1 MAIVNMTKFSL
12 FSFAESRKE
21 LIDELQRFEYIHFSD
36 TKDIAE
42 EQNLQTVEVPKSIED
57 NDREL
62 SRVKWIL
69 DVLKPREEKQSKLAS
84 IKEGLKWYTIDELKE
99 KGSQVEYDSLYDE
112 LKSHTIRIDEIDQEI
127 KYRQGLIN
135 ELIPWLPLESE
146 ISDLSS
152 TPTVKVLTGTIPT
165 KKLSDVSIALEA
177 YDGMHFEAVSEVKN
191 NTYIVALV
199 LNEQYNDVIE
209 VLRQNSFNN
218 VTIPGSDTAKVET
231 ENHEAAILS
240 LTQEKE
246 EVNSKINANTKR
258 IDDIELAYEY
268 LSNQKLELSS
278 MENFIGLKEVDIVN
292 GYIPTDMV
300 LDFEKSIKKI
310 LGNGYYL
317 ELADAE
323 KSDDTTPVLLKNN
336 KLVEPFQSITEMYST
351 PVYSEI
357 DPTPFLSIFYWVF
370 FGMMVAD
377 LGYGAVLFA
386 LTGIALAKFNLTDKM
401 RSSVKFFFMLSIST
415 MIWGLIYGSVFGM
428 SLPFHL
434 IDTGDNIKLLILS
447 IIFGAIHLF
456 FGLALKGYMLL
467 RDGKVKDAI
476 YDVLFWYMAL
486 IGLTLFLLGIVG
498 VIPTNI
504 SSVGKWVMIVGMIGI
519 VLFGGRDAK
528 SVPSRLAQGAY
539 ELYGISSW
547 VGDFVSYSRLMALG
561 LSGGFIA
568 MAINM
573 MIGMLPKN
581 PIGMILG
588 VVIFLG
594 GHAFNIFLSYLS
606 AYVHDIR
613 LSYVEFFGKFFT
625 GSGKVFNVFKN
636 DTKYINIK

>member
-36 TKDIAE
+36 TKEIAE
-42 EQNLQTVEVPKSIED
+42 EQDLQTIEVPKSIEE
-57 NDREL
+57 NDKEL

-69 DVLKPREEKQSKLAS
+69 DTLKPRQVKQSKLAS
-84 IKEGLKWYTIDELKE
+84 MKEGLKWYTIDELKE
-99 KGSQVEYDSLYDE
+99 KGSKVEYDDLYNE
-112 LKSHTIRIDEIDQEI
+112 LKSYTIRLEDIDHEI
-127 KYRQGLIN
+127 KNRQGLIE
-135 ELIPWLPLESE
+135 ELVPWLPVQSK
-146 ISDLSS
+146 ISDLTS
-152 TPTVKVLTGTIPT
+152 TSKVKVLTGTVPT

-177 YDGMHFEAVSEVKN
+177 YDGVHLEAVTELKSN
-191 NTYIVALV
+191 SYIIVLV
-199 LNEQYNDVIE
+199 LNDEYDDVIE
-209 VLRQNSFNN
+209 DLRKNSFNN
-218 VTIPGSDTAKVET
+218 VSIQGSDTAKVET
-231 ENHEAAILS
+231 ENHESAILS
-240 LTQEKE
+240 LNDEKATVNKKIDAHTE
-246 EVNSKINANTKR
+246 KLDELEV
-258 IDDIELAYEY
+258 AYEY
-268 LSNQKLELSS
+268 LSNRRLELSA
-278 MENFIGLKEVDIVN
+278 MENFIGLKDVDIVN

-300 LDFEKSIKKI
+300 FNFENSIKKI
-310 LGNGYYL
+310 FGNSYYL

-336 KLVEPFQSITEMYST
+336 KLVEPFQNITEMYST

-357 DPTPFLSIFYWVF
+357 DPTPFLSIFYWIF

-386 LTGIALAKFNLTDKM
+386 LTGVALAKFNLTDKM
-401 RSSVKFFFMLSIST
+401 RSTVKFFFMLSIST
-415 MIWGLIYGSVFGM
+415 MIWGLIYGSIFGVD
-428 SLPFHL
+428 LPFHL
-434 IDTGDNIKLLILS
+434 IDTGDNIKLLIMS
-447 IIFGAIHLF
+447 IIFGAVHLF

-486 IGLTLFLLGIVG
+486 VGFALFLLGIVG
-498 VIPTNI
+498 VI
-504 SSVGKWVMIVGMIGI
+504 SGSVASVGKWVMIVGMLGI
-519 VLFGGRDAK
+519 VLFGGREAK
-528 SVPSRLAQGAY
+528 SIPSRLAQGAY